1 MSHTSQRR
9 GLDPAD
15 PGREIIVLAM
25 VPSEY
30 KDEEGA
36 GAAMS
41 EAAVK
46 MLEHDPANWLLRN
59 FTEIT
64 IPKLGPAQPLI
75 EWMSRHRPDATRR
88 LLMRGVG
95 RFSSVV
101 NAIYTDVEDVVSLIA
116 DLEGDWLAD
125 NRDKGLPISIV
136 LSGLF
141 DDVHECCR
149 RTGSQEH
156 TFLHSLGS
164 FGKVENL
171 PTEEEL
177 EIVTMCGHGLVSTN
191 GIRDTVKK
199 IKEGLAP
206 GDAARHIARPC
217 VCGIVNCERAEKV
230 LRALA
235 AT

>member
-1 MSHTSQRR
+1 
-9 GLDPAD
+9 
-15 PGREIIVLAM
+15 
-25 VPSEY
+25 
-30 KDEEGA
+30 
-36 GAAMS
+36 
-41 EAAVK
+41 
-46 MLEHDPANWLLRN
+46 
-59 FTEIT
+59 
-64 IPKLGPAQPLI
+64 
-75 EWMSRHRPDATRR
+75 
-88 LLMRGVG
+88 MRGVG

-101 NAIYTDVEDVVSLIA
+101 TAIYTDVEDVVSLLA
-116 DLEGDWLAD
+116 DLEGDWLAE
-125 NRDKGLPISIV
+125 NRERGLPISIV

-164 FGKVENL
+164 FGKVERL
-171 PTEEEL
+171 PTDEEL

-191 GIRDTVKK
+191 SVRDAVER
-199 IKEGLAP
+199 IEEGLAP
-206 GDAARHIARPC
+206 GEAARRLARPC

>member
-9 GLDPAD
+9 GLDPED

-25 VPSEY
+25 VPSECR
-30 KDEEGA
+30 DADGA

-41 EAAVK
+41 EIAVK
-46 MLEHDPANWLLRN
+46 MLEHDPENWLSRN

-64 IPKLGPAQPLI
+64 IPKLGPAQALI
-75 EWMSRHRPDATRR
+75 EWMSVRRPDATRR

-101 NAIYTDVEDVVSLIA
+101 TAVYTDVENVVSLIA
-116 DLEGDWLAD
+116 DLKSDWLSD
-125 NRDKGLPISIV
+125 NEDRGLPISIV

-141 DDVHECCR
+141 DDVHQCCR
-149 RTGSQEH
+149 RTGSREH
-156 TFLHSLGS
+156 TFLHSLGF
-164 FGKVENL
+164 FGKVEDL
-171 PTEEEL
+171 PSGEEL
-177 EIVTMCGHGLVSTN
+177 EITTMCGHGLVSTN
-191 GIRDTVKK
+191 RIRDMVKK
-199 IKEGLAP
+199 IQEGLAP
-206 GDAARHIARPC
+206 GDAARYIARPC

-235 AT
+235 AA